1 LKEPLLWFF
10 IVGGL
15 LFAVDGYFSQQPD
28 RVVVNAAVKERLGK
42 LWKVQTGNEATAEEL
57 ESIVQN
63 WLREEVFYREAL
75 RLGLDRDDSIVR
87 RRLVQKLS
95 FLVEEVPMRV
105 DESQAI
111 EDYYNQNIARYSLPL
126 RYSISQ
132 IFFSDRKTSSEIKSN
147 LAKGADWRI
156 LGENS
161 MLNASYISRSERE
174 IDSIFG
180 RIFIGQLYSL
190 VQGEWVGPLRSSYG
204 YHLVRLDRILP
215 SEATPLAFIERKVF
229 ADYQQSQADLA
240 MNKYYQ
246 DLLQKYE
253 IVFE

>member
-1 LKEPLLWFF
+1 M
-10 IVGGL
+10 
-15 LFAVDGYFSQQPD
+15 
-28 RVVVNAAVKERLGK
+28 NAAVKERLGK
-42 LWKVQTGNEATAEEL
+42 LWKVQTGNEVTAEEL

-132 IFFSDRKTSSEIKSN
+132 IFFSDRKTASEIKSN